1 MNEQQ
6 RRDAGYWRRVRE
18 IAQEIE
24 ETAQEFNARA
34 NKGGPQRS
42 HYTVERSTSQEIVL
56 RQWKRGA

>member
-6 RRDAGYWRRVRE
+6 RRDAEYWRRVRE

-24 ETAQEFNARA
+24 ETAQEFSARA

-42 HYTVERSTSQEIVL
+42 RYTVERSTSREIVL
-56 RQWKRGA
+56 RQWKTGA